1 MATIKFKAKAQTMY
15 SVDDVPLY
23 QFVQVPEFKSS
34 HCDMDEFRKNDRF
47 HANSALFPNVL
58 ARIRD
63 AKFKHG
69 VLRLDELPEGVTVDA
84 TGFLV
89 TVTIEVHD
97 RC

>member
-15 SVDDVPLY
+15 SIDDVPLY
-23 QFVQVPEFKSS
+23 QFVQVPEFKRS

-47 HANSALFPNVL
+47 HANSDLFPNIL

-69 VLRLDELPEGVTVDA
+69 VLRLDEIPEGVTVDA

-89 TVTIEVHD
+89 TVSFEVHD